1 MKVSL
6 KVVGAKR
13 TKIQGVSVKEHSKE
27 TLIRTASEEMWD
39 KLERFV
45 SQISNG
51 KYSMRNV
58 RFIYTSDVFGGAVAF
73 ETLDGKL
80 IKDPEVFNEGEK
92 EDYSDLSGNDYTAYE
107 AVVRH
112 NPSKPLK
119 EKTVIKTAKQT
130 KRQLKLDRMSVDKA
144 LNELDEKKNQE
155 KAKIEKKAKAAAY
168 TQQIKDINKEI
179 RAKQLKITRELASK
193 ELASKIAEARAKL
206 EQEKAKMIK
215 KIPQRH
221 LVSRVATK
229 TSADTKLSKAFKSI
243 PYGKA
248 GSVSLFKPEKVR
260 DFLLHIDATVPADV
274 VVPDK
279 KYKIP
284 KVVENSSI
292 AIYGKLK
299 SEEMKKVVFFTWR
312 GCLACATFFQSLVA
326 RTPMDEDYSYE
337 EEGIGTDRVK
347 YYSSNGELKSPKQI
361 AKEANPRVKT
371 FKKKHKADAEY
382 VRGDWTI
389 TFRGKTFKA
398 FESQPAKDSDH
409 ISVDYTFTEDL
420 FEKLGDQSSIFKIAD
435 TMFELTKDSGD
446 LSSVWSEFNINP
458 RWQAL
463 EFGGWY
469 THQSKM
475 AKGAKYSH
483 RVDST
488 LLSYQAP
495 RGFWRITRFEWNEL
509 VNTGKWKGSIE
520 SYINPRKKKID
531 VSKVESI
538 AMKSLLEKYPEL
550 KNRNTTIGVY
560 K

>member
-1 MKVSL
+1 MAISFAFKVIGTKKYIGGIEVIEKTKEQLLRDPTKDLFFRLDEEIQKESHGKDSL
-6 KVVGAKR
+6 YTNVRIVYISKLSGGVVAYVNKKGEFKNPLEEAEKREGMDDWLSWEEFAVKHPEAPNEFAKTKLAAEKQEDMSVAQKEALKDLEAIGVQSEVKRQTRRQAKKDSSANNVKNKVKSTYVAK
-13 TKIQGVSVKEHSKE
+13 TAEQKEALKAKQAAFKA
-27 TLIRTASEEMWD
+27 L
-39 KLERFV
+39 LER
-45 SQISNG
+45 
-51 KYSMRNV
+51 
-58 RFIYTSDVFGGAVAF
+58 
-73 ETLDGKL
+73 
-80 IKDPEVFNEGEK
+80 
-92 EDYSDLSGNDYTAYE
+92 
-107 AVVRH
+107 
-112 NPSKPLK
+112 
-119 EKTVIKTAKQT
+119 
-130 KRQLKLDRMSVDKA
+130 
-144 LNELDEKKNQE
+144 
-155 KAKIEKKAKAAAY
+155 KKAQMRRQINSSTAALVKV
-168 TQQIKDINKEI
+168 T
-179 RAKQLKITRELASK
+179 
-193 ELASKIAEARAKL
+193 
-206 EQEKAKMIK
+206 
-215 KIPQRH
+215 PQRTVTH
-221 LVSRVATK
+221 AVKSM
-229 TSADTKLSKAFKSI
+229 SADKMLSKSFASI
-243 PYGKA
+243 PHGKA
-248 GSVSLFKPEKVR
+248 GSVSIFQPEKTRSFMLSVS
-260 DFLLHIDATVPADV
+260 ATVPADV
-274 VVPDK
+274 VVPNK
-279 KYKIP
+279 KYKMP
-284 KVVENSSI
+284 KIVQDSTI
-292 AIYGKLK
+292 ALYGKLK
-299 SEEMKKVVFFTWR
+299 KEEMQKVVFFTWR
-312 GCLACATFFQSLVA
+312 GCLACATFFQNLVA

-337 EEGIGTDRVK
+337 TDTVRSDRVK
-347 YYSSNGELKSPKQI
+347 FYKNGKLKSQ
-361 AKEANPRVKT
+361 KELMKDANVRIGT
-371 FKKKHKADAEY
+371 GIRKHKADAEY

-475 AKGAKYSH
+475 AQGAKYSH

-509 VNTGKWKGSIE
+509 VNTGKWKGSVE

-550 KNRNTTIGVY
+550 KNRKTTIGVY